1 MNYSDAVKPHSA
13 NKDIKR
19 NKRQPENAPTR
30 FQAASYLVLHY
41 FRCPALNRFS
51 SQEKNVD
58 KQIVIAKYTNATVYS
73 GSS

>member
-1 MNYSDAVKPHSA
+1 MRLNHTAQIKTSNAIKKGSLKTHS
-13 NKDIKR
+13 
-19 NKRQPENAPTR
+19 TR
-30 FQAASYLVLHY
+30 FQAASHGLSNY